1 MRERRAG
8 GRGSFALKWLIL
20 IYLMAYSN
28 LDDGSSLRA
37 ERW

>member
-20 IYLMAYSN
+20 IYLVTYNN